1 MEERRLILAVALSLL
16 VLTAYQ
22 LLFPPPP
29 SRPAAGASAS
39 PVLSPAPAV
48 DMSPSVPATI
58 GAAAPAPAGTRGSPA
73 PVPSPAVPVVA
84 RVADD
89 KERRVEMDA
98 PGLALVFTNKGA
110 RLLSWQLPEFKD
122 RRGRPEE
129 MVRMVP
135 DAPRPLDLET
145 GDPGLDARL
154 NGALFRPSSERVVA
168 PEGGDASLRFDF
180 AEEGL
185 EASKTFLVR
194 AGTGLVEIK
203 ASVRRAGATVPVRI
217 VWGPGLGTPTAEEMD
232 VQGYQPPQ
240 AVYESTEGVERV
252 PANEIGSGRTVETA
266 RWAGVESTH
275 FTALFVPHGSP
286 SRVEFRAVKV
296 PGGEGDG
303 VAPVASVTLS
313 GDADAALLYVGPKDH
328 ARLSR
333 VGHGLVEVV
342 PVGTWIGPIV
352 VPLIGLLKWAYR
364 LVGNYGW
371 AIVVLTVLINLVMA
385 PFRHYSIANGV
396 KMAKLSPEMR
406 VIQERYRKVPA
417 LDPRRA
423 EMQKEIGELYARH
436 GMNMGTQM
444 AVGCLPIL
452 LTMPFLIAFYRVLTV
467 AIELRGASFLWIPD
481 LSQKDPL
488 FITPVLM
495 AVSMF
500 VMQKMTPTA
509 MDPAQA
515 RMMMIMPLVLG
526 VMFFAAPGGL
536 NLYWLVSNLCAIVQQ
551 GLTLRMLRSQDERR
565 VQPARA
571 RRS

>member
-1 MEERRLILAVALSLL
+1 MEERRLLLAVALSLL

-22 LLFPPPP
+22 LLFPPAPPP
-29 SRPAAGASAS
+29 SAPSSAAVGG
-39 PVLSPAPAV
+39 PTPLP
-48 DMSPSVPATI
+48 
-58 GAAAPAPAGTRGSPA
+58 AAPAATPAAPA
-73 PVPSPAVPVVA
+73 HGPSPSPVATEVA
-84 RVADD
+84 SVADD
-89 KERRVEMDA
+89 LERRVEMEA
-98 PGLALVFTNKGA
+98 HGHALAFTNKGA
-110 RLLSWQLPEFKD
+110 RLLSWQLLEFKD

-129 MVRMVP
+129 MVRTVP
-135 DAPRPLDLET
+135 SGPRPLDVET
-145 GDPGLDARL
+145 GDPAVDDRL
-154 NGALFRPSSERVVA
+154 RVALFKPSAERVEA
-168 PEGGDASLRFDF
+168 GPGGDATLRFEF
-180 AEEGL
+180 AAGDL
-185 EASKTFLVR
+185 EATKALTIR
-194 AGTGLVEIK
+194 AATGLVEVG
-203 ASVRRAGATVPVRI
+203 ASVRRAGSRLPVRV

-240 AVYESTEGVERV
+240 AVYEGPDGVERV
-252 PANEIGSGRTVETA
+252 PANEIGAGRTVGAA

-275 FTALFVPHGSP
+275 FTALFVPPGAP
-286 SRVEFRAVKV
+286 AAVEFRAAKV
-296 PGGEGDG
+296 PGEEGEG
-303 VAPVASVTLS
+303 VAPVAAVALA
-313 GDADAALLYVGPKDH
+313 GDDPALLYVGPKDH

-333 VGHGLVEVV
+333 VGHRLVEVV
-342 PVGTWIGPIV
+342 PVGSWIGPIV
-352 VPLIGLLKWAYR
+352 VPLIGLLKWAYG

-385 PFRHYSIANGV
+385 PFRHYSIANGL

-417 LDPRRA
+417 LDPRRQ

-467 AIELRGASFLWIPD
+467 AIELRGAPFLWIPD

-565 VQPARA
+565 PAPA
-571 RRS
+571 KTRRT

>member
-1 MEERRLILAVALSLL
+1 MEERRLLLAVALSLL

-22 LLFPPPP
+22 LLVPPPP
-29 SRPAAGASAS
+29 PAPAATRPAAAVAS
-39 PVLSPAPAV
+39 PPPATLVRPAPAAP
-48 DMSPSVPATI
+48 SPM
-58 GAAAPAPAGTRGSPA
+58 AAPAASVTTP
-73 PVPSPAVPVVA
+73 
-84 RVADD
+84 VADD

-98 PGLALVFTNKGA
+98 PGRALVFTNKGA
-110 RLLSWQLPEFKD
+110 RLLSWQLLEFKD

-129 MVRMVP
+129 MVRMIP
-135 DAPRPLDLET
+135 EGPRPLDLET
-145 GDPGLDARL
+145 GDPSLDATLRA
-154 NGALFRPSSERVVA
+154 ALFRPSTERVAATPGADATVRFEFA
-168 PEGGDASLRFDF
+168 SGD
-180 AEEGL
+180 L
-185 EASKTFLVR
+185 EASKELTIG
-194 AGTGLVEIK
+194 ASSGLVEVK
-203 ASVRRAGATVPVRI
+203 ASVRRGGVNVPVRL
-217 VWGPGLGTPTAEEMD
+217 VWGPGLGTPTAEEME
-232 VQGYQPPQ
+232 VQGYHPPQ
-240 AVYESTEGVERV
+240 AVYEGPDGVERI
-252 PANEIGSGRTVETA
+252 PAKEIGPGRTVGTTW
-266 RWAGVESTH
+266 WAGIESTH
-275 FTALFVPHGSP
+275 FAALFVPP
-286 SRVEFRAVKV
+286 DAPAPAEFRTAKV
-296 PGGEGDG
+296 P
-303 VAPVASVTLS
+303 
-313 GDADAALLYVGPKDH
+313 GDADAGVAAVAAVALADADDSALLYVGPKDH
-328 ARLSR
+328 ARLSQ
-333 VGHGLVEVV
+333 VGHRLVEVV

-352 VPLIGLLKWAYR
+352 VPLIGLLKWAYG

-417 LDPRRA
+417 LDPRRQ

-509 MDPAQA
+509 MDPAQQ

-536 NLYWLVSNLCAIVQQ
+536 NLYWLASNLCAIVQQ
-551 GLTLRMLRSQDERR
+551 GLTLRMLRAQEERR
-565 VQPARA
+565 PSPAKT
-571 RRS
+571 RRT

>member
-1 MEERRLILAVALSLL
+1 ME
-16 VLTAYQ
+16 
-22 LLFPPPP
+22 
-29 SRPAAGASAS
+29 
-39 PVLSPAPAV
+39 
-48 DMSPSVPATI
+48 
-58 GAAAPAPAGTRGSPA
+58 
-73 PVPSPAVPVVA
+73 
-84 RVADD
+84 
-89 KERRVEMDA
+89 
-98 PGLALVFTNKGA
+98 
-110 RLLSWQLPEFKD
+110 
-122 RRGRPEE
+122 
-129 MVRMVP
+129 
-135 DAPRPLDLET
+135 
-145 GDPGLDARL
+145 
-154 NGALFRPSSERVVA
+154 
-168 PEGGDASLRFDF
+168 
-180 AEEGL
+180 
-185 EASKTFLVR
+185 
-194 AGTGLVEIK
+194 
-203 ASVRRAGATVPVRI
+203 
-217 VWGPGLGTPTAEEMD
+217 

-240 AVYESTEGVERV
+240 AVYDGPEGVERV
-252 PANEIGSGRTVETA
+252 AASEIGAGRTVDGA
-266 RWAGVESTH
+266 RWAGIESTH
-275 FTALFVPHGSP
+275 FTALFVPPGAP
-286 SRVEFRAVKV
+286 ATAEFRSAKA
-296 PGGEGDG
+296 PGEEGEG
-303 VAPVASVTLS
+303 VAPVVGIRLAAASE
-313 GDADAALLYVGPKDH
+313 AALLYVGPKDH

-333 VGHGLVEVV
+333 LGHRLVDVV

-364 LVGNYGW
+364 MVGNYGW

-417 LDPRRA
+417 LDPRRQ

-500 VMQKMTPTA
+500 VMQRMTPTA

-515 RMMMIMPLVLG
+515 RMMMIMPLILG

-551 GLTLRMLRSQDERR
+551 GLTLRMLRAQDERR
-565 VQPARA
+565 VLPARA
-571 RRS
+571 RRT